1 MVVRSLKE
9 QVDGTTYYSGV
20 QAKITVEA
28 ALYRIVCRFN
38 GVRSKVGRLYNNSEA
53 MRRNY

>member
-1 MVVRSLKE
+1 MVVRSIKE

-20 QAKITVEA
+20 QAKTTVEA
-28 ALYRIVCRFN
+28 ALYRFICRFN